1 MNKDRRKR
9 ILAISLRVEQ
19 LMQDLEEIKD
29 EEQES
34 LDNMPEN
41 LQESQRYYSMS
52 EAIDY
57 LDAAY
62 DDMNDV
68 LYNLTEAVS

>member
-62 DDMNDV
+62 DGINDV
-68 LYNLTEAVS
+68 LYNLNEAVS